1 MFLSIKVL
9 LNCLMID
16 LGTDDLLKTMLTS
29 LKYSNHKD
37 YEIVRLY
44 MSIIPLTDTTE
55 PSEPL
60 N

>member
-1 MFLSIKVL
+1 
-9 LNCLMID
+9 MID
-16 LGTDDLLKTMLTS
+16 LGTDDLFTNMLTS

-37 YEIVRLY
+37 LEIVRLY
-44 MSIIPLTDTTE
+44 MSIIPLSDTAK